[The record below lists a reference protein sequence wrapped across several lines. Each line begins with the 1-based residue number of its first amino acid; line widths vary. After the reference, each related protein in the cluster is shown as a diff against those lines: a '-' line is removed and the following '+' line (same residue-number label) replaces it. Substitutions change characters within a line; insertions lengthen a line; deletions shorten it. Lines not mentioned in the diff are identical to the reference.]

1 MRETQVTRGGTMM
14 QRRKRDDEEKAV
26 SEILGVIMMLAMV
39 VSIMG
44 GVFVFLN
51 PYLVAFHDNTN
62 WNSANNIADR
72 IEDRLD
78 VVGDAPNGT
87 GTRQALSLQASSI
100 NPVQLVEEWVLS
112 ADLTPYEV
120 VQVEEINSSSLRFLS
135 INESVTTVV
144 ITNPITSISID
155 VQSSFEYSLVDHNL
169 TSETFL
175 IVDMYNEEGTHV
187 HRWSRFVLSGLSIS
201 TNIDGGLNQIVLIN
215 DARISK
221 DPSTSW
227 EIEKVPSLRLDTL
240 VDGTTRLSLVLT
252 DVQLDESLGNGPNVG
267 FKVESLGPVQL
278 FTGEAYNLR
287 VMVKNTLHSIVDP
300 QYHETW
306 LTDYTLNR
314 ASGTLDEFIGISPYQ
329 RASGIDGFTVETQD
343 LALSLEID
351 VRRMVVIG

>member
-1 MRETQVTRGGTMM
+1 M
-14 QRRKRDDEEKAV
+14 QRRKRNDEEKAV

-187 HRWSRFVLSGLSIS
+187 HRWS
-201 TNIDGGLNQIVLIN
+201 
-215 DARISK
+215 
-221 DPSTSW
+221 
-227 EIEKVPSLRLDTL
+227 
-240 VDGTTRLSLVLT
+240 
-252 DVQLDESLGNGPNVG
+252 
-267 FKVESLGPVQL
+267 
-278 FTGEAYNLR
+278 
-287 VMVKNTLHSIVDP
+287 
-300 QYHETW
+300 
-306 LTDYTLNR
+306 
-314 ASGTLDEFIGISPYQ
+314 
-329 RASGIDGFTVETQD
+329 
-343 LALSLEID
+343 
-351 VRRMVVIG
+351 

>member
-1 MRETQVTRGGTMM
+1 M
-14 QRRKRDDEEKAV
+14 QRRKQIHEEKAV

-100 NPVQLVEEWVLS
+100 NSVQLVEEWVIS

-120 VQVEEINSSSLRFLS
+120 VQIEEINSSSLRFFS
-135 INESVTTVV
+135 INESISSVV
-144 ITNPITSISID
+144 ITNPETSLPFEI
-155 VQSSFEYSLVDHNL
+155 QSTFEYTTIDHNL
-169 TSETFL
+169 SSETYL
-175 IVDMYNEEGTHV
+175 IVDMYNEGGTHV
-187 HRWSRFVLSGLSIS
+187 HRWARFVLSGLSIS
-201 TNIDGGLNQIVLIN
+201 TNIEGGANQIVLIN

-221 DPSTSW
+221 DPGSSW
-227 EIEKVPSLRLDTL
+227 EIEKAPRLRLDTL

-252 DVQLDESLGNGPNVG
+252 DVQLSQSLGSGPYVG
-267 FKVESLGPVQL
+267 FKVESMGPIQL
-278 FTGEAYNLR
+278 FTGDAHNLR
-287 VMVKNTLHSIVDP
+287 VVVKNTLHSIVDP
-300 QYHETW
+300 QYHEIW

-329 RASGIDGFTVETQD
+329 RASGMDGFTVETQD
-343 LALSLEID
+343 SALSLEID
-351 VRRMVVIG
+351 VRRMVVNG

>member
-1 MRETQVTRGGTMM
+1 MRDTQETRGGTTM
-14 QRRKRDDEEKAV
+14 QRRKQVDEEKAV

-100 NPVQLVEEWVLS
+100 NPVQLVEEWTIS

-120 VQVEEINSSSLRFLS
+120 VQVEEINSSSLQFLS
-135 INESVTTVV
+135 LNESVTSVV
-144 ITNPITSISID
+144 ITNPTDSISVN
-155 VQSSFEYSLVDHNL
+155 VQSSFQYSVVDHNL

-175 IVDMYNEEGTHV
+175 IVDMYDEAGTHV
-187 HRWSRFVLSGLSIS
+187 HRWARFVLSGLSIS

-227 EIEKVPSLRLDTL
+227 EIEKAPRLRLDTL

-252 DVQLDESLGNGPNVG
+252 DVQLSESLGNGPNVG
-267 FKVESLGPVQL
+267 FKVESLGPIQL
-278 FTGEAYNLR
+278 FTGDAYNLR
-287 VMVKNTLHSIVDP
+287 VMVSNTLHSIVDP
-300 QYHETW
+300 QYHEIW

-351 VRRMVVIG
+351 VRRMVVNQ

>member
-1 MRETQVTRGGTMM
+1 MRETQVTRGETMM

-144 ITNPITSISID
+144 ITNPTTSVSID
-155 VQSSFEYSLVDHNL
+155 VQSSFEYSVVDHNL

-175 IVDMYNEEGTHV
+175 IVDMYDEGGTHV

-351 VRRMVVIG
+351 VRRMVVNG

>member
-1 MRETQVTRGGTMM
+1 M
-14 QRRKRDDEEKAV
+14 QRRERNKEDDGV

-51 PYLVAFHDNTN
+51 PYLVAFQDNTN

-100 NPVQLVEEWVLS
+100 NPVQLVEEWVLA

-120 VQVEEINSSSLRFLS
+120 VQVEEINSSSLHYIS
-135 INESVTTVV
+135 MNESVTSVV
-144 ITNPITSISID
+144 VTNPTNS
-155 VQSSFEYSLVDHNL
+155 VSFAVEPTFDSTVIEHNL
-169 TSETFL
+169 TSETYL
-175 IVDMYNEEGTHV
+175 IVDMYNEGGTHV
-187 HRWSRFVLSGLSIS
+187 HRWARFVLSGLSIS

-227 EIEKVPSLRLDTL
+227 EIEKAPRLRLDTL
-240 VDGTTRLSLVLT
+240 IDGTTRLSLVLT
-252 DVQLDESLGNGPNVG
+252 DVQLSESLGNGPNVG
-267 FKVESLGPVQL
+267 FKVESMGPIQL

-300 QYHETW
+300 QYHEIW

-329 RASGIDGFTVETQD
+329 RASGIDGFTVETQN
-343 LALSLEID
+343 LGLSLEID
-351 VRRMVVIG
+351 IRRMVVNG